1 MTTPNEN
8 QSIDNTSSAVYEKQL
23 VEETIAL
30 LKSLRA
36 SIRLDGLLVQELR
49 EEGKR

>member
-1 MTTPNEN
+1 MTTPNKT
-8 QSIDNTSSAVYEKQL
+8 QSIDNTSSPIYEKQL
-23 VEETIAL
+23 VAETIAQ

-49 EEGKR
+49 GEGKR